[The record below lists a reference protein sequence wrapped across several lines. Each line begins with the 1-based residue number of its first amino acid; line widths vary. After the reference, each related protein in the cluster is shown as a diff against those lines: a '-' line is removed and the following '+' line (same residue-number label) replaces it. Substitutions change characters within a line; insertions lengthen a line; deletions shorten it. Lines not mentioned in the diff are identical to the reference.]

1 MKRKLVRHST
11 QELKALRQSGKSRT
25 DWARVKTMTDA
36 DSDFSDSPEVT
47 PEQFAR
53 ALMRKGFPAT
63 SRKIQLTLRL
73 DAEVLDWFKAQG
85 PGYQTRINALLCA
98 YREAHR
104 NTRSKVRS

>member
-1 MKRKLVRHST
+1 MLISI
-11 QELKALRQSGKSRT
+11 
-25 DWARVKTMTDA
+25 
-36 DSDFSDSPEVT
+36 FPDSPEVT

-53 ALMRKGFPAT
+53 TLMRKGLPST

-104 NTRSKVRS
+104 KTRSKVRS